1 MPSATEVIDCT
12 LQQQSMSLGLLLSV
26 NLNHLNPEHFCPLNI
41 IKFKSFKN
49 SFWGKKKY
57 ESRTNDKIKKPI
69 VHLDLKI
76 RHEFSK
82 SQTV

>member
-1 MPSATEVIDCT
+1 MEMPSATEVIDCT

-49 SFWGKKKY
+49 SFWEKK
-57 ESRTNDKIKKPI
+57 I
-69 VHLDLKI
+69 
-76 RHEFSK
+76 
-82 SQTV
+82 